1 LKFKHF
7 IWLVLGACSLGI
19 LIRGAWPCSVPVFR
33 YALERWKP
41 EPYKGIV
48 IYRNEITQVDE
59 ALFRQ
64 LEQAASNPE
73 YPLNLLIRKV
83 EVASFSEAK
92 LKELLKGPIPEKLP
106 ALAIWYPDK
115 MGKTAPSW
123 ILEFNPSI
131 VKAFADSPKRRFLA
145 KSLIDGESIVWI
157 FVPSGNS
164 EKDEKAKAVI
174 RRELDLALN
183 SLKKMPFFILAGSKE
198 KRLTYGFPIL
208 TLSRTDPDERFFLDM
223 LLKCESD
230 LYEHSD
236 EPMVFPVF
244 GRGRVLGCLFG
255 TYISQDKIEGVI
267 AYLAGS
273 CSCEVKA
280 LNPGTDLLVAAPWDA
295 VVINSYVENTPMPEL
310 TGVMPDPPASKKQSA
325 PDFQG
330 SRGSK
335 TIFANFGITLGS
347 AVVVVMFASLVLTHR
362 RRKD

>member
-1 LKFKHF
+1 MKFKHF
-7 IWLVLGACSLGI
+7 ILLVIGACSI
-19 LIRGAWPCSVPVFR
+19 AFLIRGAWPCSVPVFR

-48 IYRNEITQVDE
+48 IYRNEITQGDE

-73 YPLNLLIRKV
+73 CPLNLLVRKV
-83 EVASFSEAK
+83 EIASFSEAK
-92 LKELLKGPIPEKLP
+92 LKELLKGPIPKKLP

-115 MGKTAPSW
+115 MGRTAPSW

-145 KSLIDGESIVWI
+145 KSLIDGESVVWI
-157 FVPSGNS
+157 FVPSGDS
-164 EKDEKAKAVI
+164 EKDEKAKALI
-174 RRELDLALN
+174 RQELDLALS
-183 SLKKMPFFILAGSKE
+183 SLKKMPFYILAGSKE
-198 KRLTYGFPIL
+198 KRLTYAFPIL
-208 TLSRTDPDERFFLDM
+208 TLSRTDPEERFFLDM

-230 LYEHSD
+230 LYEHPD

-255 TYISQDKIEGVI
+255 KYISQDKIEGII

-280 LNPGTDLLVAAPWDA
+280 LNPGTDLLVAAPWDE
-295 VVINSYVENTPMPEL
+295 VVINSYVEDTPLPEL
-310 TGVMPDPPASKKQSA
+310 TGVMPDTPAKKQSA
-325 PDFQG
+325 QDFEG

-335 TIFANFGITLGS
+335 RIFANYGITLGS
-347 AVVVVMFASLVLTHR
+347 AVVVVLFASLVLTHR